1 MSSTTETKLP
11 LPTPSQLE
19 WADAEIGVIIHLDL
33 QVFEAGYEF
42 RKRWGNC
49 PDPKVFNPQALDTDQ
64 WIRTAKSAG
73 ATYAVL
79 VAKHCSGFSLWPTKA
94 HDYSVAS
101 SPWKNGQ
108 GDVVGDFVAS
118 CHKYGLKPGLYCSA
132 SCNNYLRVDNP
143 GKVLVD
149 DPEYLKHYSASME
162 MQSKVGREGGG
173 IWAGEEAQATYNRVV
188 ETQLTE
194 LWSNYGK
201 LFEIWFDGG
210 VLDYEDGGPNI
221 IPLLY
226 QHQPDA
232 VVLAGPTG
240 WPSLIRTIG
249 NELGEAPDPCWST
262 TTDRH
267 TEDDGTIDAPR
278 PGSPDGELWVPGE
291 ADMPNRGQHSFL
303 GGWFWRDGDDPT
315 VFSLDH
321 LVERYF
327 TSLGRNCNLLL
338 GMVIDPRGLVPE
350 VDRQRF
356 AEFGERIGQIFS
368 APVAKTQGAGT
379 ELTLQLPAGRM
390 PTILEL
396 MEEIRQ
402 GERVRKFVVEAKT
415 PGGWLEIWR
424 GTCIGH
430 KRLERF
436 EPIQATELRLRIL
449 DNVGEPQIRS
459 FAAWEA
465 DPALFSVPMDVAR
478 RTKPTIRRDQDGQV
492 SIGCVTPH
500 LSSGYPVP
508 NLSVRFTC
516 DGSEP
521 DADSP
526 LYTAPF
532 PFPNGG
538 VVKAYAF
545 VNEKSRSETATAF
558 FGVDRRDWKVVS
570 VSLDSPFANNGYA
583 GVAHLLSDDPD
594 TYWHTYHTD
603 KSKSAAPH
611 EVVLD
616 MGRTREVAAF
626 TFAPRGTHGTP
637 DQVEFHLSQDGE
649 DWTLAAAAIFENLH
663 EDAGIRRVELESPVP
678 GRFLRFVAKHV
689 LDEVDYVA
697 VAGIGVMEADPDA
710 RTDTTD

>member
-1 MSSTTETKLP
+1 VTITMPTTTDTKLA
-11 LPTPSQLE
+11 LPTPSQLA
-19 WADAEIGVIIHLDL
+19 WADAEIGVIIHFDL
-33 QVFEAGYEF
+33 QVFEASYEF
-42 RKRWGNC
+42 RKRWGDS
-49 PDPKVFNPQALDTDQ
+49 PDPKIFNPRDLDTDQ

-101 SPWKNGQ
+101 SPWRNGQ
-108 GDVVGDFVAS
+108 GDIVGDFVAS

-132 SCNNYLRVDNP
+132 SCNGYLRADNP
-143 GKVLVD
+143 GKVVID
-149 DPEYLKHYSASME
+149 DPEYLKKYSRSTE

-173 IWAGEEAQATYNRVV
+173 IWAGPEAQAAYNQAV
-188 ETQLTE
+188 ETQLAE

-210 VLDYEDGGPNI
+210 VIDYENGGPNI

-249 NELGEAPDPCWST
+249 NELGEAPDPCWNT
-262 TTDRH
+262 TSDRH

-278 PGSPDGELWVPGE
+278 PGTPDGELWVPGE
-291 ADMPNRGQHSFL
+291 ADMPNRGQHSFQ
-303 GGWFWRDGDDPT
+303 GGWFWREGDDPT
-315 VFSLDH
+315 VFSLNH

-327 TSLGRNCNLLL
+327 TSVARNCNLLL
-338 GMVIDPRGLVPE
+338 GMVINPRGLVPE
-350 VDRQRF
+350 LDRQRF
-356 AEFGERIGQIFS
+356 AEFGERISQIFS
-368 APVAKTQGAGT
+368 APIAKTQGTGT
-379 ELTLQLPAGRM
+379 ELILKLPAGRT

-396 MEEIRQ
+396 AEDIRH
-402 GERVRKFVVEAKT
+402 GERVRKFTVEAKT

-424 GTCIGH
+424 GSCIGH
-430 KRLERF
+430 KRIERF
-436 EPIQATELRLRIL
+436 EPIQASELRLRIL
-449 DNVGEPQIRS
+449 ESAADPLLRN

-465 DPALFSVPMDVAR
+465 DADLFSVPMNVTR
-478 RTKPTIRRDQDGQV
+478 RTKPMIHRGQDGLV
-492 SIGCVTPH
+492 SIDCVTPH

-508 NLSVRFTC
+508 NLAVRYTC

-521 DADSP
+521 DASSP

-532 PFPNGG
+532 PLLNGG
-538 VVKAYAF
+538 VVKAYAY
-545 VNEKSRSETATAF
+545 VNELSHSETATAF

-570 VSLDSPFANNGYA
+570 VSLESPFQNNGYA
-583 GVAHLLSDDPD
+583 NVAHLLNDDPEY
-594 TYWHTYHTD
+594 YWHTYHTD

-616 MGRTREVAAF
+616 MGRTHDVAAF
-626 TFAPRGTHGTP
+626 TFAPRSTHGTP
-637 DQVEFHLSQDGE
+637 DQVEFYLSQDGKN
-649 DWTLAAAAIFENLH
+649 WTLAAASRVENLH
-663 EDAGIRRVELESPVP
+663 KDSGIRRIQLESPMS

-689 LDEVDYVA
+689 LDDVDYVV
-697 VAGIGVMEADPDA
+697 VAGLGIME
-710 RTDTTD
+710 T